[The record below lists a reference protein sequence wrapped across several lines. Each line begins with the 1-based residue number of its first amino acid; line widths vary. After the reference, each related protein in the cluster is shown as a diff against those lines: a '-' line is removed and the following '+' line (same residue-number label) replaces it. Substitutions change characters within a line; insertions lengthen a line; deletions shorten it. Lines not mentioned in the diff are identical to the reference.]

1 MLTLKNFTN
10 IEGMEFQLSSGQK
23 YVIGIAKDEGKHYT
37 FGVFPL
43 AVNGVAII
51 KDVIVYKL
59 FKDIFDGGDYAGYW
73 LESEKMK
80 RIARVKPEN
89 LTLKNFILEL
99 HIQTGMICSQ

>member
-1 MLTLKNFTN
+1 MLTIDNIQN
-10 IEGMEFQLSSGQK
+10 IEGKEFQLSSGQK
-23 YVIGIAKDEGKHYT
+23 YVIGICRAYYDHYS

-59 FKDIFDGGDYAGYW
+59 YKDILYGGDYYHGYW
-73 LESEKMK
+73 LESPKMK
-80 RIARVKPEN
+80 RIVKVKPEN

-99 HIQTGMICSQ
+99 HIQTGMIC